1 MTKKYYEPQY
11 GSPEY
16 DMESHLEARKGERK
30 ALQRLKNDRTRARV
44 VSQARKVQDKVKIS
58 PVADLTSKHFSPKH
72 RADMNQLKKD
82 IKEIRDFANKPVR
95 DYRQEFRQSIKPNVT
110 YRTQGKQ
117 DLLEG
122 KPRKTTVSA
131 KAGAGMQMLKAQMRR
146 FGAKQW
152 WQSKTH

>member
-1 MTKKYYEPQY
+1 MT
-11 GSPEY
+11 
-16 DMESHLEARKGERK
+16 DALNK
-30 ALQRLKNDRTRARV
+30 ALQKRKNDRTRARV
-44 VSQARKVQDKVKIS
+44 VSQARKVQDKVSI
-58 PVADLTSKHFSPKH
+58 D
-72 RADMNQLKKD
+72 
-82 IKEIRDFANKPVR
+82 
-95 DYRQEFRQSIKPNVT
+95 DYGFRQMTQGTAKDEIDLDKEYQSKKRNVT

-131 KAGAGMQMLKAQMRR
+131 KAGAGMQMLKAQMRK

>member
-1 MTKKYYEPQY
+1 MTKGTAKDEIHLDRSYYPKEVLT
-11 GSPEY
+11 
-16 DMESHLEARKGERK
+16 DNERK
-30 ALQRLKNDRTRARV
+30 RLQTAFEK
-44 VSQARKVQDKVKIS
+44 
-58 PVADLTSKHFSPKH
+58 
-72 RADMNQLKKD
+72 
-82 IKEIRDFANKPVR
+82 
-95 DYRQEFRQSIKPNVT
+95 KPNVT

>member
-1 MTKKYYEPQY
+1 MT
-11 GSPEY
+11 
-16 DMESHLEARKGERK
+16 DTVNK

-44 VSQARKVQDKVKIS
+44 VSQARKVQDKVSI
-58 PVADLTSKHFSPKH
+58 
-72 RADMNQLKKD
+72 
-82 IKEIRDFANKPVR
+82 
-95 DYRQEFRQSIKPNVT
+95 QEKPNVT

-122 KPRKTTVSA
+122 NPRKTTVSA

>member
-1 MTKKYYEPQY
+1 MT
-11 GSPEY
+11 
-16 DMESHLEARKGERK
+16 DTVNK

-44 VSQARKVQDKVKIS
+44 VSQARKVQDKVSIDD
-58 PVADLTSKHFSPKH
+58 VG
-72 RADMNQLKKD
+72 
-82 IKEIRDFANKPVR
+82 
-95 DYRQEFRQSIKPNVT
+95 FRQMTKGTAKDEIHLDRSYYPKEVLTDSERKRLQRAFEKKPNVT

-122 KPRKTTVSA
+122 KPRKTTVSS

>member
-1 MTKKYYEPQY
+1 MT
-11 GSPEY
+11 
-16 DMESHLEARKGERK
+16 DTVNK

-44 VSQARKVQDKVKIS
+44 VSQARKVKDVVDLDKLSIGAKDYE
-58 PVADLTSKHFSPKH
+58 VAKRIQRDTIKLLHG
-72 RADMNQLKKD
+72 KK
-82 IKEIRDFANKPVR
+82 R
-95 DYRQEFRQSIKPNVT
+95 NVT

>member
-1 MTKKYYEPQY
+1 MT
-11 GSPEY
+11 
-16 DMESHLEARKGERK
+16 DTVNK
-30 ALQRLKNDRTRARV
+30 ALQRRKNDRTRARV

-58 PVADLTSKHFSPKH
+58 PVADLTSKHFSPKR

-117 DLLEG
+117 DILEG

-131 KAGAGMQMLKAQMRR
+131 KAGAGMQLLK
-146 FGAKQW
+146 KYL
-152 WQSKTH
+152 